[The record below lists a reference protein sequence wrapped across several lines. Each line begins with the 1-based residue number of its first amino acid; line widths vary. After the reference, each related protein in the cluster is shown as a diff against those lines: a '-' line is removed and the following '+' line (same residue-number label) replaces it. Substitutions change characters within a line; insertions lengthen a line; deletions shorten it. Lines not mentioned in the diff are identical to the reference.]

1 MSKVFPLLKF
11 PLKSWNAIHFWVFF
25 ISDETPPCYNRAKY
39 TPDQLF
45 ITHTQILKD
54 IQSERLTSTEHK
66 PFSTWTLESRTSFT
80 LNGKCTLPSCGQNI
94 NNTEICWRLRNCS
107 AYYSE
112 QLSCPGFPNALM
124 MTSPCSVELW
134 SWVISVNKIRCNAT
148 WRNGSLLR
156 KLWNANA
163 RDLGSWLWLLLVSIF
178 PTVKWLFVTSHRT
191 PRFLG
196 EVDRVRFAQCPMELN
211 VLNQDKLVY

>member
-1 MSKVFPLLKF
+1 MQYISGFSLFQMKLHLATTELNILQINYSLHTHKYWRTFRVSGWPQLNTNHSLL
-11 PLKSWNAIHFWVFF
+11 SG
-25 ISDETPPCYNRAKY
+25 
-39 TPDQLF
+39 
-45 ITHTQILKD
+45 
-54 IQSERLTSTEHK
+54 
-66 PFSTWTLESRTSFT
+66 TLESRTSFT

-148 WRNGSLLR
+148 WRNGSLLK
-156 KLWNANA
+156 KLWNTNA

-178 PTVKWLFVTSHRT
+178 PTVKWLLSPHTGHPGFWVKLTE
-191 PRFLG
+191 LG
-196 EVDRVRFAQCPMELN
+196 LHS
-211 VLNQDKLVY
+211 VLWSWMF